1 MPHTTKNFTFYSS
14 TPFDINQH
22 NVVMGNISGGGVGNI
37 SITTFLSRFK
47 VFDYNLNEDNF
58 RIEDGVVVVP
68 CMVSGVNVMY
78 ILNAINYMHIVIAP
92 KVSGGKAFQYFAFVE
107 NVEILDT
114 DVTTQA
120 GATTGGVG
128 AIAIHFK
135 IDAWT
140 TFVTCGQTPQ
150 QTKIVGG
157 TLTRFSNE
165 TPVNILTGS
174 YDLYP
179 RKLPI
184 EPITKETMYD
194 EIRINETTLDATLPE
209 NPTIINMPRNITPW
223 AWGWGGE
230 FPPNSTYNVRSGWR
244 IVVALVSTDG
254 STRLFASAPAG
265 GFIQLLSMANIVD
278 GAEYFRTAPEIVGL
292 DWAKC
297 TIKNVY
303 ILPRD
308 AVSVYDTWNSAII
321 INTEEKVPPEVALFR
336 HVYYPVIQNVNT
348 LTQLIE
354 TDGADKIYTVGT
366 PFHRIAVEQLNR
378 ENERVTAVATFK
390 AGISTLRI
398 SLNVGAEDIDI
409 TQDFEY
415 LTSKDLSNKYWQENK
430 SAIALQSLSTLATIG
445 VGLATLSPVA
455 IGGGLLSGAQQAV
468 NISRGLKQAPQSSN
482 GGYVDISFLYGGIYT
497 QVHDAINADA
507 VNDAIKTE
515 GIEIYKNIPRR
526 WDTTTTAISSI
537 INAGIKSFFIQVKG
551 AEVRGI
557 PRIYAAEI
565 EEILETGVHVFVNGA
580 KFENKDYNND

>member
-14 TPFDINQH
+14 TPFDINQR
-22 NVVMGNISGGGVGNI
+22 NVAMGSVAGGGVGI
-37 SITTFLSRFK
+37 TGLTTFLNRFK

-68 CMVSGVNVMY
+68 CGVASVNVMS
-78 ILNAINYMHIVIAP
+78 ILNAINYMRIVITPRA
-92 KVSGGKAFQYFAFVE
+92 SGYKGFPYYAFVE
-107 NVEILDT
+107 NVELLDT
-114 DVTTQA
+114 DVATQA

-150 QTKIVGG
+150 QTRIVGG

-165 TPVNILTGS
+165 IPVNILTGS

-184 EPITKETMYD
+184 EPITKDTMYD
-194 EIRINETTLDATLPE
+194 TVSVNPVTVDDTLPAAPWE
-209 NPTIINMPRNITPW
+209 INMPRNMTPW
-223 AWGWGGE
+223 AWGWGGN
-230 FPPNSTYNVRSGWR
+230 FPPNSTYNVRSSWR
-244 IVVALVSTDG
+244 VVVSLVATDG
-254 STRLFASAPAG
+254 STMLFASAPAG
-265 GFIQLLSMANIVD
+265 GYLQLLKIASIVD
-278 GAEYFRTAPEIVGL
+278 GAEYFTPAPLTL
-292 DWAKC
+292 DWFKS

-303 ILPRD
+303 ILPKD
-308 AVSVYDTWNSAII
+308 AVTIIDDWNSAVI
-321 INTEEKVPPEVALFR
+321 INTEEETPSQEELFY
-336 HVYYPVIQNVNT
+336 HVYYQVKPNTNT

-354 TDGADKIYTVGT
+354 TDGADKVYTVGT
-366 PFHRIAVEQLNR
+366 PFHRVSVDQLNR

-390 AGISTLRI
+390 AGVSTLRI

-409 TQDFEY
+409 TQDFEF

-430 SAIALQSLSTLATIG
+430 SAIALQSLSTLATLG
-445 VGLATLSPVA
+445 VGLATLNPVA
-455 IGGGLLSGAQQAV
+455 IGGGLLSGAQQGV
-468 NISRGLKQAPQSSN
+468 NVSRGLKQAPQSSN

-515 GIEIYKNIPRR
+515 GIEVYKNIPRA
-526 WDTTTTAISSI
+526 WDITTTAISSI
-537 INAGIKSFFIQVKG
+537 INAGVKSFFIQVKG

-557 PRIYAAEI
+557 PRIYAREI
-565 EEILETGVHVFVNGA
+565 EEILETGVHVFVVAA
-580 KFENKDYNND
+580 KFDSKDYNND

>member
-1 MPHTTKNFTFYSS
+1 MPHMTKHFTFYSS
-14 TPFDINQH
+14 TPFDINQR
-22 NVVMGNISGGGVGNI
+22 NVAMSSVAGGGVGNM
-37 SITTFLSRFK
+37 SIYTFLKRHKLFEYDLK
-47 VFDYNLNEDNF
+47 EDNF

-68 CMVSGVNVMY
+68 CMISNVNIMY
-78 ILNAINYMHIVIAP
+78 ILNSINYMYINIIP
-92 KVSGGKAFQYFAFVE
+92 KVSGGVAFQYFAFVE
-107 NVEILDT
+107 SVELLDT
-114 DVTTQA
+114 DVQTQSGA
-120 GATTGGVG
+120 GTTGGVG
-128 AIAIHFK
+128 AIAIRFK

-165 TPVNILTGS
+165 IPVNILTGS

-184 EPITKETMYD
+184 EPITKHTMYD
-194 EIRINETTLDATLPE
+194 EVRINQSTLDETLPE
-209 NPTIINMPRNITPW
+209 NPTIINMPRNMTPW

-230 FPPNSTYNVRSGWR
+230 FPPNSTYNVRSEWR
-244 IVVALVSTDG
+244 IVVALVSPEG
-254 STRLFASAPAG
+254 STALYASAPAG
-265 GFIQLLSMANIVD
+265 GYIQLLTMANIVD
-278 GAEYFRTAPEIVGL
+278 GAEYARPAPNVGL

-321 INTEEKVPPEVALFR
+321 INTEEKNPTEENLFY
-336 HVYYPVIQNVNT
+336 HVYYYVQENVNT

-354 TDGADKIYTVGT
+354 TDGADKVYTVGT
-366 PFHRIAVEQLNR
+366 PFHRVAVEQLNR
-378 ENERVTAVATFK
+378 ENKRVTAVATFK
-390 AGISTLRI
+390 AGRSTLRI

-430 SAIALQSLSTLATIG
+430 SAIALQSLSTLATLG
-445 VGLATLSPVA
+445 VGLATLNPVA
-455 IGGGLLSGAQQAV
+455 IGGGLMSGAQQAV

-482 GGYVDISFLYGGIYT
+482 GGYVDITFLYGGLYT

-515 GIEIYKNIPRR
+515 GIEVYKNIPRK
-526 WDTTTTAISSI
+526 WDITTTAISSI
-537 INAGIKSFFIQVKG
+537 INAGVKSFYIQVKG
-551 AEVRGI
+551 AEVCGI

-565 EEILETGVHVFVNGA
+565 EEILETGVHVFVNAA
-580 KFENKDYNND
+580 KFDKKDYNND